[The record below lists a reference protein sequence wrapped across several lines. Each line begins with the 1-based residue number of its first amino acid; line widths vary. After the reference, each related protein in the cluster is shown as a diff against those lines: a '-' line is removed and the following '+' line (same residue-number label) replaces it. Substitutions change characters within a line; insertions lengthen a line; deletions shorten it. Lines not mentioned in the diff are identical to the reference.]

1 MFRPKKVQDAFSAQ
15 QMMSPTCR
23 HPLNSGDAMS
33 AFSIVA
39 AAGLITLASG
49 VLLVNA
55 VSTPRSAQVGTII
68 AGLGVLILV
77 VVAVRQLFV

>member
-1 MFRPKKVQDAFSAQ
+1 
-15 QMMSPTCR
+15 
-23 HPLNSGDAMS
+23 MS

-49 VLLVNA
+49 VLLENA

-68 AGLGVLILV
+68 AGLGVLKLV

>member
-1 MFRPKKVQDAFSAQ
+1 
-15 QMMSPTCR
+15 
-23 HPLNSGDAMS
+23 MS